1 MKDRLDKILFDL
13 GYFETKS
20 KAQAAIIAGN
30 VKINGQRITKA
41 GFQLEY
47 TDGIEIEVSSMPYV
61 SRGGYKL
68 AKALEVFDV
77 SVKDR
82 VCLDAGASTGGF
94 TDCMLQNGAK
104 KVYSVDVGYGQIAWK
119 IRTDERVKVIERIN
133 IKKCFDY
140 DIYSPEDERP
150 DFCAADLSFISL
162 TKVLENILTLMKPEN
177 IDIVTLIKPQFEAGK
192 DEVGK
197 NGVVRDKEI
206 HIRVVNEIIEFA
218 ESVGLYALNFT
229 TSPIKGPAGNT
240 EYLVHFSDRNDK
252 KQKFDV
258 RNIILG
264 SETEN

>member
-1 MKDRLDKILFDL
+1 MKERLDKVLFDL

-20 KAQAAIIAGN
+20 KAQAAIMAGN
-30 VKINGQRITKA
+30 VKINGQRITKS
-41 GFQLEY
+41 GYQFEY
-47 TDGIEIEVSSMPYV
+47 DDSTEIEVSSMPYV

-68 AKALEVFDV
+68 AKAFEVFDI

-82 VCLDAGASTGGF
+82 ICLDAGASTGGF

-119 IRTDERVKVIERIN
+119 LRTDSRVKVIERIN

-162 TKVLENILTLMKPEN
+162 RKVLDNILTLLKPEN
-177 IDIVTLIKPQFEAGK
+177 LDIVTLIKPQFEAGK

-197 NGVVRDKEI
+197 NGVVKDKEI
-206 HIRVVNEIIEFA
+206 HIKVIKEVIEYA
-218 ESVGLYALNFT
+218 ESIGLFAVNFT
-229 TSPIKGPAGNT
+229 VSPIKGPAGNI
-240 EYLVHFSDRNDK
+240 EYLVHFSNDK
-252 KQKFDV
+252 NKKQDFD
-258 RNIILG
+258 I
-264 SETEN
+264 ETTVHTNYFE